1 MGCSDRERVTEQAVQ
16 PSNESNPSKV
26 LIVDDNIQNLELLEA
41 YLEGV
46 PEISTL
52 RATGGAEA
60 LDAVR
65 EHRPELIL
73 LDIMMPKMS
82 GYEVCKKLRADPATA
97 DIGIIM
103 VTALNEFADVER
115 GTEVGTDDFVSK
127 PVNRHELIARVR
139 KVLDARRQRLT
150 VAPSAAQ

>member
-1 MGCSDRERVTEQAVQ
+1 MQ
-16 PSNESNPSKV
+16 PSNESSPSKV

-46 PEISTL
+46 PEIVTL

-60 LDAVR
+60 LEAVR
-65 EHRPELIL
+65 QHRPELVL

-97 DIGIIM
+97 DIGVIM

-139 KVLDARRQRLT
+139 KVLETRRLRIGAT
-150 VAPSAAQ
+150 PTAAT

>member
-1 MGCSDRERVTEQAVQ
+1 MTELAVQ
-16 PSNESNPSKV
+16 PSNESSPSKV

-46 PEISTL
+46 PEIVTL

-60 LDAVR
+60 LEAVR
-65 EHRPELIL
+65 QHRPELVL

-97 DIGIIM
+97 DIGVIM

-139 KVLDARRQRLT
+139 KVLETRRLRIGAT
-150 VAPSAAQ
+150 PTAAT